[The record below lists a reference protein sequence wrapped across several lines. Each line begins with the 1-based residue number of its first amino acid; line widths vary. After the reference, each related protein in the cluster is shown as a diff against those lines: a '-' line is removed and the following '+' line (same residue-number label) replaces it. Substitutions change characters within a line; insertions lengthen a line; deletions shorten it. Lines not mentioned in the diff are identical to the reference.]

1 MATTDV
7 IIEGNLLIISV
18 TGDMTAN
25 EVIAVVEEY
34 YSNGII
40 KDVIWDLT
48 LGTMQS
54 ITGEGFKLIAK
65 VTKMALANGSRMGGK
80 TVFVGNSIVEYDY
93 FRMYTVVAEITG
105 VTTNYNVFKTLEEAK
120 NWIAGDWVSPS
131 PLLLK

>member
-1 MATTDV
+1 MVSTNIKV
-7 IIEGNLLIISV
+7 EGNLLIISV
-18 TGDMTAN
+18 TGDLTAN

-54 ITGEGFKLIAK
+54 ITGDGFKSIAK
-65 VTKMALANGSRMGGK
+65 ATKKVLANGSRMGGK
-80 TVFVGNSIVEYDY
+80 TVFVGNSIIEYDY

-105 VTTNYNVFKTLEEAK
+105 VDVNYNVFKTLEEAK
-120 NWIAGDWVSPS
+120 NWIAGDCVSPS